1 MIQENTYM
9 DDICFFM
16 NTKQAKKTTTEIDDI
31 LAAGGFKVKGW
42 SSNDMDSK
50 KAAE

>member
-16 NTKQAKKTTTEIDDI
+16 NTKQAKKTTEIDDI

-42 SSNDMDSK
+42 SSNEDMDSK